1 MAKSRSEKNHSN
13 LVEALKKLP
22 FPIYDKKHNLTIYLD
37 DDRARSNQSRFEHI
51 TKEHHQLNVRDIQS
65 IPNLICTK
73 SYLRKDKRRKETF
86 NYYLPR
92 SGYINHFIK
101 ISVRVT
107 KEEPHV
113 AKIKTI
119 FTTSRIK

>member
-1 MAKSRSEKNHSN
+1 MAHKKSKNHTSN

-22 FPIYDKKHNLTIYLD
+22 FPIYDEKHHLTVYLD

-51 TKEHHQLNVRDIQS
+51 TKEHHQLSVKDIES
-65 IPNLICTK
+65 IPKLIVSSSWLK
-73 SYLRKDKRRKETF
+73 KDKIRKETF

-92 SGYINHFIK
+92 PGFNGHFIK
-101 ISVRVT
+101 VSVRISQ
-107 KEEPHV
+107 EEPHI